1 MLDMIEKTKTVDIF
15 NYVCQM
21 RKQRTHMVQVEVRT
35 VGDLMKHLFDIHV
48 MNIINI
54 IPFVCYLF
62 AT

>member
-35 VGDLMKHLFDIHV
+35 VGDLMKQLFDIHV
-48 MNIINI
+48 IEH
-54 IPFVCYLF
+54 Y
-62 AT
+62 